1 MTDFG
6 MFVYLDDVNPGDGG
20 LLMVAGSHKAN
31 FERPP
36 SIGGTYGS
44 GNWPATQL
52 GVREPGFT
60 PAPHPSPK
68 DTRVPEHCTNP
79 CPRAGDIIIMSEC
92 VVHANMSWAGEGHR
106 HVLRIGFKPAWAAW
120 PEEDFSDDEI
130 LRLPPEIRE
139 LRSHA
144 PLGHIKS
151 IAEPGRGPIEISAP
165 DGSAPVTDDERTHG
179 QPYHVTAPSD
189 SEILLRTPTRALP
202 TLPSV
207 PGGMSDEQ
215 RYVFDIHGA

>member
-92 VVHANMSWAGEGHR
+92 VAHANMSWAGEGHR

-144 PLGHIKS
+144 PLGHMDGFI
-151 IAEPGRGPIEISAP
+151 GRCREQQS
-165 DGSAPVTDDERTHG
+165 
-179 QPYHVTAPSD
+179 Q
-189 SEILLRTPTRALP
+189 
-202 TLPSV
+202 V
-207 PGGMSDEQ
+207 P
-215 RYVFDIHGA
+215 